1 MMRGRILVTALYLV
15 TASSGMAATLP
26 EYIAQLDGIRAALHE
41 RRLTDAQA
49 QARALKGTRVD
60 TPAGRIEADPSLLDD
75 VLAGRVGTEARL
87 AIAVDALRKST
98 PTVPPPSDRKLLE
111 RLRREETPNAL
122 KAGGEVAQP
131 PVSNQPLLV
140 RIVDAIDKM
149 FEWIGEKLSKLWE
162 WLGQLWPRAN
172 TSRGGEGSALR
183 TRWVVG
189 ALVVAILAVIGIL
202 AWEVIRKSKRNVG
215 APVTE
220 SDPVASRR
228 DEDPMS
234 RGANEWERYAAQL
247 AAAGRIREAIRAWYH
262 AVLVTCYSGGILHY
276 KKGRTNWEYIG
287 ALSPE
292 LAWRGDFV
300 ALTRRFETEWYGRTT
315 SSHEALDECS
325 ERAEHILEGV
335 HRSAGRGAAA

>member
-1 MMRGRILVTALYLV
+1 MKRFPILAAALFFVTRSA
-15 TASSGMAATLP
+15 MAMTLP
-26 EYIAQLDGIRAALHE
+26 DYIAQLDGMRAALHE
-41 RRLTDAQA
+41 HRLADAQT
-49 QARALKGTRVD
+49 QAHGLKGTAID

-75 VLAGRVGTEARL
+75 VLAGRIGTEAKL
-87 AIAVDALRKST
+87 AIAVDALRKAAPAAS
-98 PTVPPPSDRKLLE
+98 PPADRKLLE
-111 RLRREETPNAL
+111 RLRRDETPDAL
-122 KAGGEVAQP
+122 KTGGEVAQP
-131 PVSNQPLLV
+131 AVSNQPMLV
-140 RIVDAIDKM
+140 RIFDAIDKV
-149 FEWIGEKLSKLWE
+149 FDWIGEKLTKLWD
-162 WLGQLWPRAN
+162 WLRQLWPHASRAP
-172 TSRGGEGSALR
+172 GAEGSALR

-215 APVTE
+215 TPVTE

-262 AVLVTCYSGGILHY
+262 AVLVTCYGAGILHY
-276 KKGRTNWEYIG
+276 RKGRTNWEYIG

-300 ALTRRFETEWYGRTT
+300 TFTRRFETEWYGRTT
-315 SSHEALDECS
+315 SSREALDECA
-325 ERAEHILEGV
+325 ERAERILEGV

>member
-1 MMRGRILVTALYLV
+1 L
-15 TASSGMAATLP
+15 AATLP
-26 EYIAQLDGIRAALHE
+26 DYIAQLDGMRAALHE
-41 RRLTDAQA
+41 HRLADAQA
-49 QARALKGTRVD
+49 QARALKGTTID
-60 TPAGRIEADPSLLDD
+60 TPAGRIAADPSLVDD
-75 VLAGRVGTEARL
+75 VLAGRIGSEARL
-87 AIAVDALRKST
+87 AIAVDALRKAT
-98 PTVPPPSDRKLLE
+98 RKAAPTAPPPTDRKLLE
-111 RLRREETPNAL
+111 RLRREETPDAL

-131 PVSNQPLLV
+131 PVSNQPVIV
-140 RIVDAIDKM
+140 RILDAIDKM
-149 FEWIGEKLSKLWE
+149 FDWIGEKLSKLWE
-162 WLGQLWPRAN
+162 WLRQLWPRAD
-172 TSRGGEGSALR
+172 TARGGGASVLR

-215 APVTE
+215 TPVTE
-220 SDPVASRR
+220 SDPVASKR

-262 AVLVTCYSGGILHY
+262 AVLVTCYGAGILHY
-276 KKGRTNWEYIG
+276 RKGRTNWEYIG

-300 ALTRRFETEWYGRTT
+300 SLTRRFETEWYGRTT
-315 SSHEALDECS
+315 SSRDALDECS
-325 ERAEHILEGV
+325 ARAERVLEGV

>member
-1 MMRGRILVTALYLV
+1 MMRGRIVAAALLFV

-41 RRLTDAQA
+41 RRLTDAQV

-87 AIAVDALRKST
+87 AIAVDALRIST
-98 PTVPPPSDRKLLE
+98 PTAPPPSDRKLLE

-162 WLGQLWPRAN
+162 WL
-172 TSRGGEGSALR
+172 
-183 TRWVVG
+183 
-189 ALVVAILAVIGIL
+189 
-202 AWEVIRKSKRNVG
+202 
-215 APVTE
+215 
-220 SDPVASRR
+220 
-228 DEDPMS
+228 
-234 RGANEWERYAAQL
+234 
-247 AAAGRIREAIRAWYH
+247 
-262 AVLVTCYSGGILHY
+262 TC
-276 KKGRTNWEYIG
+276 
-287 ALSPE
+287 
-292 LAWRGDFV
+292 
-300 ALTRRFETEWYGRTT
+300 
-315 SSHEALDECS
+315 
-325 ERAEHILEGV
+325 
-335 HRSAGRGAAA
+335 